1 MSDLK
6 LSTHGGLVETTIR
19 AKQETYYLVTSDNLS
34 SIKSKSLLSDLF
46 VFLASL
52 SWGAYFSVV
61 TTIKSIP
68 QPTVDSDP
76 VIKILLPLL
85 TIENIFLVASILFSI
100 LTIIMV
106 YVSFSSLT
114 EIKESGKVDLNK
126 AVEKE
131 N

>member
-1 MSDLK
+1 MSDLQ

-52 SWGAYFSVV
+52 AWGAYFSII

-68 QPTVDSDP
+68 KPTVDNDP
-76 VIKILLPLL
+76 VNKILLPLL
-85 TIENIFLVASILFSI
+85 TLENVFLVASILFTI

-106 YVSFSSLT
+106 YVSYSSLT
-114 EIKESGKVDLNK
+114 EIKKSGKVDLNK
-126 AVEKE
+126 AVEQGQ
-131 N
+131 

>member
-52 SWGAYFSVV
+52 AWGAYFSVI

-68 QPTVDSDP
+68 KPTVESDP
-76 VIKILLPLL
+76 VNKILLPLL
-85 TIENIFLVASILFSI
+85 TLENIFLFASILFSI

-106 YVSFSSLT
+106 YVSYSSLT
-114 EIKESGKVDLNK
+114 EITKSGKVDLNK
-126 AVEKE
+126 AVEQGQ
-131 N
+131 

>member
-1 MSDLK
+1 MSDLQ

-52 SWGAYFSVV
+52 AWGAYFSVI

-68 QPTVDSDP
+68 KPTVDNDP
-76 VIKILLPLL
+76 VNKILLPLL
-85 TIENIFLVASILFSI
+85 ALENVFLVASILFSI

-106 YVSFSSLT
+106 YISYSSLT
-114 EIKESGKVDLNK
+114 EIKKSGKVDLNK
-126 AVEKE
+126 VVEQGQ
-131 N
+131 

>member
-46 VFLASL
+46 VFLSSIA
-52 SWGAYFSVV
+52 WGAYFSVI

-68 QPTVDSDP
+68 KPSNDDS
-76 VIKILLPLL
+76 VNKILLPLSTL
-85 TIENIFLVASILFSI
+85 ENFFLIAGILFSI
-100 LTIIMV
+100 LTIIMI
-106 YVSFSSLT
+106 YISFSSLS
-114 EIKESGKVDLNK
+114 EIKKSGKIDLNK
-126 AVEKE
+126 ALEQG
-131 N
+131 

>member
-52 SWGAYFSVV
+52 AWGAYFSVI

-68 QPTVDSDP
+68 KPTVDSDP
-76 VIKILLPLL
+76 VNKILLPLL
-85 TIENIFLVASILFSI
+85 TLENIFLVASILFSL

-106 YVSFSSLT
+106 YVSYSSLT
-114 EIKESGKVDLNK
+114 EIKKSGKVDLNK
-126 AVEKE
+126 AVEQGE
-131 N
+131 

>member
-52 SWGAYFSVV
+52 TWGAYFSVI

-68 QPTVDSDP
+68 KPTDDNDP
-76 VIKILLPLL
+76 INKTLLPLL
-85 TIENIFLVASILFSI
+85 TLENIFLVASILFSI

-106 YVSFSSLT
+106 FVSYSSLT
-114 EIKESGKVDLNK
+114 EIKKSGKVDLNK
-126 AVEKE
+126 AVEQG
-131 N
+131 

>member
-19 AKQETYYLVTSDNLS
+19 SKQETYYLVTSDNLS

>member
-19 AKQETYYLVTSDNLS
+19 AKQETYYLVTRDNVS

-68 QPTVDSDP
+68 KPTVDSDP
-76 VIKILLPLL
+76 VNKILLPLL
-85 TIENIFLVASILFSI
+85 TMENIFLVASILFSI

-106 YVSFSSLT
+106 YVSYSSLT
-114 EIKESGKVDLNK
+114 EIKKSGKVDLNK
-126 AVEKE
+126 AVDQG
-131 N
+131 

>member
-52 SWGAYFSVV
+52 AWGAYFSVI

-68 QPTVDSDP
+68 KPTVDSDP
-76 VIKILLPLL
+76 VNKILLPLL
-85 TIENIFLVASILFSI
+85 TLENIFLIASILFSI

-106 YVSFSSLT
+106 YVSYSSLT
-114 EIKESGKVDLNK
+114 EIKKSGKVDLNK
-126 AVEKE
+126 AVEQGQ
-131 N
+131 

>member
-76 VIKILLPLL
+76 VLKILLPLL
-85 TIENIFLVASILFSI
+85 TIEIIFLVASILFSI
-100 LTIIMV
+100 LTIFMV

-114 EIKESGKVDLNK
+114 EIKESGKVYLNK
-126 AVEKE
+126 AVEKV